1 MPLRAFGSAVA
12 VVVVCAVALMVVP
25 WSRADSVGGKEA
37 VQPREHFKINRPGE
51 LNKDD
56 ANIDY
61 NSIID
66 GMARSYIA
74 SGDGTAARYR
84 GWLRFNDAPYLSD
97 THGNR
102 YVNNYAN
109 AIAVDAGYGDLKPG
123 IKMPPGA
130 ILAKDS
136 FTYTKEGKLF
146 PGALF
151 VMEKLAAGAGPK
163 TADWRYAMFLPDGSI
178 FGDSAAGGAE
188 KMDFCHDC
196 HEQVAEFDYLFFVPE
211 TYRLQNLN
219 K

>member
-1 MPLRAFGSAVA
+1 MPLRVFGPVLVVA
-12 VVVVCAVALMVVP
+12 VVCALALLAVP
-25 WSRADSVGGKEA
+25 WSRADTAGGEKA

-51 LNKDD
+51 LAKDD

-74 SGDGTAARYR
+74 SGDQTAARYR
-84 GWLRFNDAPYLSD
+84 DWRRFNDAPYLSD

-109 AIAVDAGYGDLKPG
+109 AIAAEAGYGQMEPG
-123 IKMPPGA
+123 IRMPPGA

-151 VMEKLAAGAGPK
+151 VMEKLNNGASPK
-163 TADWRYAMFLPDGSI
+163 TADWRYAMILPDGSI
-178 FGDSAAGGAE
+178 FGDSAAGGAA
-188 KMDFCHDC
+188 KMEFCHDC
-196 HEQVAEFDYLFFVPE
+196 HKQVAEFDYLFFVPE